1 MQVTD
6 HVFIFFQAL
15 RGRLR
20 QLILDWTS
28 VKNTI

>member
-6 HVFIFFQAL
+6 QSFFFQAL